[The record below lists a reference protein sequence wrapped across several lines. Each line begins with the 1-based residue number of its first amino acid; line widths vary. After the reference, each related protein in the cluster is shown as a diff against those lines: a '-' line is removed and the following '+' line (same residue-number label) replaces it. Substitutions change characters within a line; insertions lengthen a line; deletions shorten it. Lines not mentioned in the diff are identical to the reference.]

1 MATRKTVEHAA
12 RSTYRPPTCGTSS
25 RTSPFNPP
33 RSRGMRLALS
43 VFLPAL
49 LSAGVLGL
57 WSQSALA
64 ADMHLR
70 SAISLKGFNPN
81 LPATCEQTSTL
92 LPEEGGLCL
101 LLSAFPG
108 VSGDFYVRPVKE
120 RGAGEPE
127 SGMLIS
133 ANLVMSLPPGTY
145 EIFKSSG
152 IDAQSQAKVTVRAG
166 RVTTVKTMT
175 LYFGRHRGWPFS
187 RPELAQTYKIQRFQA
202 QPGTNNGGCTAEF
215 IKSGFHA
222 FLPGNYVV
230 NLPGLT
236 EQESS
241 TCEIA
246 GTTFN
251 AVSGQGF
258 TVRKQDIGEQ
268 ILSEAETYVHRN
280 GVSALSA
287 MSPSMH
293 GITRM
298 GWLGQWRL
306 HRGIPNPDQKAH
318 PALAFYGP
326 GNYTYIVPFRFR
338 YNGKVCGVSLAQ
350 GGLSESDLLTH
361 CTFEGNRLTGFKVN
375 KGTYFTYHN
384 LYGVSGIAANA
395 ISSSFEVENVNFKM
409 PRGY

>member
-12 RSTYRPPTCGTSS
+12 RSAYRPPTCATSS

-33 RSRGMRLALS
+33 RSLAMRLALS

-70 SAISLKGFNPN
+70 SAISLKGFNPRV
-81 LPATCEQTSTL
+81 PANCEQTSVL
-92 LPEEGGLCL
+92 QPEEGGLCL
-101 LLSAFPG
+101 LFSAYPG

-120 RGAGEPE
+120 KGTGEPE
-127 SGMLIS
+127 SGILVS
-133 ANLVMSLPPGTY
+133 GNLVLSLPPGAY
-145 EIFKSSG
+145 EIFKSTG
-152 IDAQSQAKVTVRAG
+152 IDAQSPAKVAVRAG

-175 LYFGRHRGWPFS
+175 LYFGWQRGWPFS
-187 RPELAQTYKIQRFQA
+187 RGWPAQTYKIQRFQA
-202 QPGTNNGGCTAEF
+202 LPGTNNGGCTAEF

-230 NLPGLT
+230 NLPGFR

-241 TCEIA
+241 TCEIG

-251 AVSGQGF
+251 AVSGQGY
-258 TVRKQDIGEQ
+258 TVRKQGIGEQ
-268 ILSEAETYVHRN
+268 ILSKAETYVHRN

-287 MSPSMH
+287 ISPAMH
-293 GITRM
+293 GIQRL

-306 HRGIPNPDQKAH
+306 HRGIPSPDQQAH
-318 PALAFYGP
+318 SALAFYGP
-326 GNYTYIVPFRFR
+326 GNYTYLVPFRFR

-361 CTFEGNRLTGFKVN
+361 CTFQGNRLTGFKVN
-375 KGTYFTYHN
+375 KGNYFTYHN
-384 LYGVSGIAANA
+384 LYGMPGISANA
-395 ISSSFEVENVNFKM
+395 IVSSFEVENVNFKI